1 MTNPVE
7 EVAASLVRE
16 YLSRKGLKQTIAS
29 MDQELPRTDLSIN
42 NRSDLR
48 RILHL
53 ESLYKKNKAQ
63 ETPLKAMLE
72 IIVKHHMEK
81 CGETRSK
88 TNSSSEQDH
97 CAFLFQPIV
106 VPKAKSTIVP
116 AVSMHDISEE
126 EKGGSTAVSDQS
138 KTDVYRA
145 CKDALLPSNKWPSP
159 QKSQFDSKKTV
170 KHLISTSLVSESE
183 KDNHIKP
190 SFSEIDNDSFKADL
204 YLEKKNIFSEIQKHR
219 SSRFVRGMMAGPIA
233 SSQQECNRKRQPRR
247 PSGSSFIL
255 QSKDE
260 DKKENSVLSLKDGTP
275 ISTQSSKTASI
286 EDAFTDVLSQ
296 RERKQSCDTQEEKR
310 VSKLQTGLR
319 KCNDSLK
326 TDNMELK
333 NKEENELSK
342 DLLYKKISTPS
353 ANVEDMPLY
362 AMKLDDINDEED
374 LRGIISVPVISNAA
388 QLRVNSNPI
397 DINLA
402 SDLKG
407 LLFGSSL
414 NCFNEEWKA
423 QSFTFSEIP
432 QLKYGIVQKKGGPC
446 GVLASVQACVLQKL
460 LFEDTSTSSGT
471 KKLQPSK
478 STRTKCLIL
487 AVAEILWR
495 AGEKKRATI
504 AISSGRKHFVPA
516 GRYKADGILETIT
529 LNTVTSL
536 EDLKL
541 FLNES
546 IHQFELGPSGCILLT
561 ISAILSRSIELV
573 RKDFDVPTNSVIG
586 AHGYCTQELV
596 NLILTGRA
604 VSNVFNDEIEL
615 DSGNGNITL
624 LKGIKGRS
632 DIGLLS
638 LFEHYNVCKVGTY
651 MKTPRYPIWVICSES
666 HFSVLFSTRKEL
678 MSDWRMERRFDLY
691 YYDSLA
697 NQQEEIRLT
706 VDTSQNYAPD
716 VENDLI
722 PPLEHCIRTKWKGA
736 MVDWNET
743 EPIL

>member
-586 AHGYCTQELV
+586 AHGYCTQKEKS
-596 NLILTGRA
+596 ILGNPLFYSSTSRICLLENYKGYTA
-604 VSNVFNDEIEL
+604 TPVS
-615 DSGNGNITL
+615 
-624 LKGIKGRS
+624 
-632 DIGLLS
+632 
-638 LFEHYNVCKVGTY
+638 
-651 MKTPRYPIWVICSES
+651 
-666 HFSVLFSTRKEL
+666 
-678 MSDWRMERRFDLY
+678 
-691 YYDSLA
+691 
-697 NQQEEIRLT
+697 
-706 VDTSQNYAPD
+706 
-716 VENDLI
+716 
-722 PPLEHCIRTKWKGA
+722 
-736 MVDWNET
+736 
-743 EPIL
+743 

>member
-1 MTNPVE
+1 
-7 EVAASLVRE
+7 
-16 YLSRKGLKQTIAS
+16 GLKQTIAS
-29 MDQELPRTDLSIN
+29 MDEELPRTDLSIN

-116 AVSMHDISEE
+116 AVSIHDISEE

-138 KTDVYRA
+138 KTDVY
-145 CKDALLPSNKWPSP
+145 
-159 QKSQFDSKKTV
+159 
-170 KHLISTSLVSESE
+170 SLVSESE
-183 KDNHIKP
+183 RDNHIIP
-190 SFSEIDNDSFKADL
+190 SFSEIDNDSFKAGL

-260 DKKENSVLSLKDGTP
+260 DQKEDSVLSLKDGAP
-275 ISTQSSKTASI
+275 ITTQFSETASI

-296 RERKQSCDTQEEKR
+296 RERKKSCDTQEEKR

-326 TDNMELK
+326 TDHMELK

-342 DLLYKKISTPS
+342 DRLYKYLITIRR
-353 ANVEDMPLY
+353 
-362 AMKLDDINDEED
+362 MKK
-374 LRGIISVPVISNAA
+374 
-388 QLRVNSNPI
+388 
-397 DINLA
+397 NLVFFLFQ
-402 SDLKG
+402 DLKG

-596 NLILTGRA
+596 NLLLTGRA

-706 VDTSQNYAPD
+706 VG
-716 VENDLI
+716 V
-722 PPLEHCIRTKWKGA
+722 
-736 MVDWNET
+736 
-743 EPIL
+743 

>member
-1 MTNPVE
+1 VE

-260 DKKENSVLSLKDGTP
+260 DNLKKITNREDTMFVIIPGQNTLLNTHFYLRMFNKDKVMQTIITACHTAVPKLNFNSCT
-275 ISTQSSKTASI
+275 
-286 EDAFTDVLSQ
+286 
-296 RERKQSCDTQEEKR
+296 
-310 VSKLQTGLR
+310 SKLCTFKKGNTNILPVL
-319 KCNDSLK
+319 NDTRWMDIHFAKPHLNSRS
-326 TDNMELK
+326 
-333 NKEENELSK
+333 LSK
-342 DLLYKKISTPS
+342 RLLTFYIVFNHFS
-353 ANVEDMPLY
+353 
-362 AMKLDDINDEED
+362 DDINDEED

-460 LFEDTSTSSGT
+460 LFE
-471 KKLQPSK
+471 KWAHMIKLQPSK